1 MFDRKRFDLFLFW
14 ICLPVLLI
22 VGSGDLYG
30 QTAVSESLPVPVLQN
45 RLVEK
50 ADLPKMGEAVLS
62 GTPVQNAPVKN
73 TASKDNVSKDTS
85 AKDTINGS
93 LPEKPTVNTLLQ
105 GSEYLT
111 SREGIFESLKALF
124 ILTIVSLV
132 PAIFLMT
139 TSFVRIITV
148 LSILRQALGTGQ
160 MPPNQVITALSVFLT
175 LLIMMPVWT
184 DVYKESLVPYSQKQI
199 TPMEAYEKGQLP
211 IRTFLWK
218 QIEKT
223 GNTDDIWLFMRYVP
237 DAKTPEYYED
247 IPWTV
252 LLPAFMLSELKTAF
266 LIGFQIFL
274 PFVII
279 DMVVAAVMVSMGM
292 MMLPPMMISLPFKI
306 LLFVLMDG
314 WTLVARMLLDSFL
327 ALGTGG

>member
-1 MFDRKRFDLFLFW
+1 MFDRKNLCPFVLSLLILFFFIAGKGDLF
-14 ICLPVLLI
+14 
-22 VGSGDLYG
+22 G
-30 QTAVSESLPVPVLQN
+30 QTPVPDSIPLLRTPPVQKEN
-45 RLVEK
+45 SKQAGSSEK
-50 ADLPKMGEAVLS
+50 KEGVVLS
-62 GTPVQNAPVKN
+62 GTPVQ
-73 TASKDNVSKDTS
+73 DGS
-85 AKDTINGS
+85 AKEAKPLNS
-93 LPEKPTVNTLLQ
+93 KPLPEKPSLESLVQ
-105 GSEYLT
+105 GSDYLT
-111 SREGIFESLKALF
+111 SREGIFESLKVLVV
-124 ILTIVSLV
+124 LTIVSLV

-139 TSFVRIITV
+139 TSFIRIITV
-148 LSILRQALGTGQ
+148 LSILRQGLGTGQ

-184 DVYKESLVPYSQKQI
+184 DVYKESLLPYSQKKL

-218 QIEKT
+218 QIERT

-237 DAKTPEYYED
+237 DAKPPEYYED

-314 WTLVARMLLDSFL
+314 WTLVAKMLLDSFL
-327 ALGTGG
+327 GSGTGG